1 MYGVCRL
8 GLSPAPSTGAVCT
21 SNGLETKT
29 SRKAKKVATPPS
41 TGTVQGS
48 RRRIRLRFRETA
60 IELSAVRTNTQSRSE
75 PSWPP
80 QKPVHEYG
88 NGSLREEWSAT

>member
-1 MYGVCRL
+1 MYGFCRL
-8 GLSPAPSTGAVCT
+8 GLSPAPSRGAACT

-41 TGTVQGS
+41 TGTVHGS
-48 RRRIRLRFRETA
+48 RRRIRLRFSETA
-60 IELSAVRTNTQSRSE
+60 IELSAVSTNSQSSSE

-80 QKPVHEYG
+80 QNPVQEYG
-88 NGSLREEWSAT
+88 KGSLREEWSAT